1 MTIGVTLY
9 SWNGRPALE
18 SQDGRVRYIAS
29 PGEGWTGKTTETAVA
44 LATIRAEAVT
54 IGRDEFDAR
63 FGGAPWNVPDL
74 EGWFQ
79 RRDPARPFDSYARTR
94 AWAFGR

>member
-1 MTIGVTLY
+1 MTAGVTLRD
-9 SWNGRPALE
+9 WNGRPALE
-18 SQDGRVRYIAS
+18 SQDGAVRYIAS
-29 PGEGWTGKTTETAVA
+29 PGEGWTGVTGETAVA
-44 LATIRAEAVT
+44 LATIRAEAVS

-79 RRDPARPFDSYARTR
+79 RRDPARTFDGYAKAR
-94 AWAFGR
+94 AWASR